1 MDELFPWL
9 KEAKI
14 HQQSNI
20 HTALFLYTS
29 EESQEVE
36 ITETQRALAQLGFE
50 SHWSSSELFLAG
62 QEFGT
67 PSSKRILSAPTY
79 QEEHFKCQSKQSIFE

>member
-1 MDELFPWL
+1 MDESWL

-29 EESQEVE
+29 KESQEVE

-50 SHWSSSELFLAG
+50 SHWSSSEFSGRAG
-62 QEFGT
+62 IWDTFQ
-67 PSSKRILSAPTY
+67 
-79 QEEHFKCQSKQSIFE
+79 